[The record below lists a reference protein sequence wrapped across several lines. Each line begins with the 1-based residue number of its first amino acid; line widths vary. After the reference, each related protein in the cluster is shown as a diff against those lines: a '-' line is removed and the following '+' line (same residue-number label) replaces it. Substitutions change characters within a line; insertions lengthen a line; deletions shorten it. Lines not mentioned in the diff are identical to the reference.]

1 MKNFLKDY
9 VHGLNDIV
17 FWYKLLKRKIW
28 GETYYLS
35 FGTFLEDCMVL
46 TLLYFDKNLFKKT
59 ISVEMFGVSSK
70 IFKIDKIGSTVY
82 SFDRKISKRLYAL
95 NCIMSWSKFS

>member
-1 MKNFLKDY
+1 M
-9 VHGLNDIV
+9 
-17 FWYKLLKRKIW
+17 

-35 FGTFLEDCMVL
+35 FGTFLEDCMDL
-46 TLLYFDKNLFKKT
+46 TLLYFDKNLFIKT
-59 ISVEMFGVSSK
+59 ISVEMFGVSLK

-95 NCIMSWSKFS
+95 NCIMFWSKFS